1 MDKDHKIWEMS
12 DADFL
17 NFDIPKFVFDPN
29 TPKRITYEQKV
40 QCAYH
45 NCTCDAINSHLLQKN
60 LWLKRIAEGGKVLQM
75 SDSQMQPLLD
85 GDENGNI
92 YSLLSIKNAMSL
104 PIYCKQHDQKLFKAF
119 EEKELDLNNALH
131 LLKLSYRAFCASIA
145 QEKRRNLFYN
155 INPEIN
161 TFCSGPLFDEQRAY
175 STYVIEIYEKYRDDM
190 FQHVKKK
197 NTSDY
202 IFRVVRMS
210 RKRLCLSD
218 VYVAEN
224 ILSDAYGRKEDNP
237 KLFPIF
243 MHALPYENESILIYG
258 YDKRQCNSSVIS
270 YIEKWSES
278 IPDDIII
285 EWLVMADKWCVAPSF
300 FGDNAEDCCEEI
312 FRKKLNLQYGRQE

>member
-45 NCTCDAINSHLLQKN
+45 NCTCDAINSHLLQKKI
-60 LWLKRIAEGGKVLQM
+60 WLNNIAEDGKVLQM
-75 SDSQMQPLLD
+75 CDSHMQLLLD
-85 GDENGNI
+85 GDENGNN
-92 YSLLSIKNAMSL
+92 YTLLSIKQAMSL
-104 PIYCKQHDQKLFKAF
+104 PIYCEQHDQKFFKEF
-119 EEKELDLNNALH
+119 EERELDLNNEVH
-131 LLKLSYRAFCASIA
+131 LLKLSYRAFCASVA

-202 IFRVVRMS
+202 IFKVVRMS

-270 YIEKWSES
+270 YIEKWSEL
-278 IPDDIII
+278 IPDDIIT

-312 FRKKLNLQYGRQE
+312 FRRRLNL

>member
-1 MDKDHKIWEMS
+1 MLAVKTLVLLEDTSTSPLAFKTVTVVDVVVLSNVTEVS
-12 DADFL
+12 L
-17 NFDIPKFVFDPN
+17 NSTKPS
-29 TPKRITYEQKV
+29 
-40 QCAYH
+40 A
-45 NCTCDAINSHLLQKN
+45 
-60 LWLKRIAEGGKVLQM
+60 
-75 SDSQMQPLLD
+75 
-85 GDENGNI
+85 
-92 YSLLSIKNAMSL
+92 LSITHSTSL
-104 PIYCKQHDQKLFKAF
+104 ASTEQF

-197 NTSDY
+197 NSSDY
-202 IFRVVRMS
+202 IFKVVRMS

-243 MHALPYENESILIYG
+243 IHALPYENESILIYG
-258 YDKRQCNSSVIS
+258 YDKRQCNSSVIF

-278 IPDDIII
+278 IPDDIIT
-285 EWLVMADKWCVAPSF
+285 EWLVMTDKWCVAPSF
-300 FGDNAEDCCEEI
+300 FGDNAEDCCAEI
-312 FRKKLNLQYGRQE
+312 FRRKYN